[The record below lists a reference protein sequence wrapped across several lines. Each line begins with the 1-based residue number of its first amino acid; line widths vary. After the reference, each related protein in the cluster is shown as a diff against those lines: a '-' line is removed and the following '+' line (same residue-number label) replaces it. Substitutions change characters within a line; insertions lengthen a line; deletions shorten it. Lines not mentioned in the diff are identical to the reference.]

1 MGEETGSGGLR
12 DLCAENREAFRADVL
27 IASDGPRLSEQRP
40 TIYLGSRGA
49 YPIDLWIGAREGGHH
64 SGNWGSLLSNPA
76 VQLAHALST
85 IVGPT
90 GQTISPRRSDVRSP
104 TARSAPGRAS
114 PRSIRA
120 GASRA

>member
-1 MGEETGSGGLR
+1 M
-12 DLCAENREAFRADVL
+12 L

-49 YPIDLWIGAREGGHH
+49 YPIDLWIDAREGGHH

-76 VQLAHALST
+76 VQLVHALST

-90 GQTISPRRSDVRSP
+90 GQIRVAEFVPDH
-104 TARSAPGRAS
+104 PGQAS
-114 PRSIRA
+114 PRLILA